1 MQPKDRHGSVK
12 IVREKGFEEDELHR
26 FEVNPERDVPVSGG
40 DDEKQNDAIQKKQV
54 AETFK
59 TFTLD
64 GLTVTSPKWRAK
76 VKMQALDIPDDEI
89 RMAFD
94 LQDEGGRVTPAPD
107 SSRGVVLNV
116 YVSQQKP

>member
-1 MQPKDRHGSVK
+1 MQPKDRHWSVK
-12 IVREKGFEEDELHR
+12 IVGEKGFEEDKLHR
-26 FEVNPERDVPVSGG
+26 FEVNPEWDVPVSRG

-64 GLTVTSPKWRAK
+64 GLPVTSPKWRAK

-94 LQDEGGRVTPAPD
+94 LQDESGRVTPAPD